1 VSRAET
7 QESIQR
13 QIRAEKAGALRHAFE
28 RLEGA
33 LAALAAHDARHG
45 AAAGEA
51 RRLLLEEAGERL
63 WFIVIQREAMGLR
76 RHDVLYDVLKIPG
89 EVRLAM
95 GPRARR

>member
-1 VSRAET
+1 MSRAET

-28 RLEGA
+28 RLEAA
-33 LAALAAHDARHG
+33 LAALAAHDARG
-45 AAAGEA
+45 GGAGEA

-76 RHDVLYDVLKIPG
+76 RHDVLYDVLRIPG
-89 EVRLAM
+89 EVRMAM
-95 GPRARR
+95 GPRGRR

>member
-28 RLEGA
+28 RLEAA
-33 LAALAAHDARHG
+33 LAALAAHDARG
-45 AAAGEA
+45 GGAGEP

-76 RHDVLYDVLKIPG
+76 RHDVLYDVLRIPG

-95 GPRARR
+95 GPRGRR